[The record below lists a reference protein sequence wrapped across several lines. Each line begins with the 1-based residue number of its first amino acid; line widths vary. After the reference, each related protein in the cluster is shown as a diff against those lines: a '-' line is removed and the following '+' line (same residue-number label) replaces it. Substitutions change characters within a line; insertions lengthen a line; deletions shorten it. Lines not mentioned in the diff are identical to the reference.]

1 MSRFVYD
8 IANTLLTIISLAIII
23 RAFLSWVYPV
33 GRDPWTKILLDITEP
48 ILAPIRSLVMR
59 VLPIPI
65 DLSPIVVL
73 LLIQLLQSMLRSAY
87 LGRGLG

>member
-8 IANTLLTIISLAIII
+8 IANTLLTIISLAVII

-48 ILAPIRSLVMR
+48 LLAPIRSVMMR

-73 LLIQLLQSMLRSAY
+73 LLIQLLQRMLLSAY
-87 LGRGLG
+87 SGRGF

>member
-1 MSRFVYD
+1 MSSMIYQ
-8 IANTLLTIISLAIII
+8 IANTLLTIISLAVII

-48 ILAPIRSLVMR
+48 LLAPIRSVMMR

-73 LLIQLLQSMLRSAY
+73 LLIQLLQRMLLSAY
-87 LGRGLG
+87 AGRGF

>member
-33 GRDPWTKILLDITEP
+33 GKDPWTKILLDITEP
-48 ILAPIRSLVMR
+48 ILAPIRSVMMR

-65 DLSPIVVL
+65 DLSPLVVI
-73 LLIQLLQSMLRSAY
+73 LLIQLLQRMLLSAY
-87 LGRGLG
+87 LGRGF

>member
-1 MSRFVYD
+1 MNRFVYD
-8 IANTLLTIISLAIII
+8 IANTLLTIISLAVII

-48 ILAPIRSLVMR
+48 LLAPIRSVMMR
-59 VLPIPI
+59 ILPIPI

-73 LLIQLLQSMLRSAY
+73 LLIQLLQRMLLAAY
-87 LGRGLG
+87 LGRGF

>member
-1 MSRFVYD
+1 MTSIVYQ
-8 IANTLLTIISLAIII
+8 IANTLLTIISLAVII

-48 ILAPIRSLVMR
+48 ILAPIRSVMMR

-65 DLSPIVVL
+65 DLSPIVVI
-73 LLIQLLQSMLRSAY
+73 LLIQLLQNMLARAY
-87 LGRGLG
+87 FGRGF

>member
-1 MSRFVYD
+1 MSSFIYS

-48 ILAPIRSLVMR
+48 ILAPVRSVMMR

-65 DLSPIVVL
+65 DLSPLVVI
-73 LLIQLLQSMLRSAY
+73 LLIQLLQNMLASAY
-87 LGRGLG
+87 RGRGF

>member
-1 MSRFVYD
+1 MSSMIYQ
-8 IANTLLTIISLAIII
+8 IANTLLTIISLAVII

-48 ILAPIRSLVMR
+48 LLAPIRSVMMR

-73 LLIQLLQSMLRSAY
+73 LLIQLLQRMLLSAY
-87 LGRGLG
+87 SGRGF

>member
-1 MSRFVYD
+1 MTRFIYD

-48 ILAPIRSLVMR
+48 ILAPIRSVMMR

-65 DLSPIVVL
+65 DLSPIIVI
-73 LLIQLLQSMLRSAY
+73 LLIQLLQNMLARAY
-87 LGRGLG
+87 FGRGF

>member
-33 GRDPWTKILLDITEP
+33 GRDPWTKVLLDVTEP
-48 ILAPIRSLVMR
+48 ILAPVRSLMMR

-65 DLSPIVVL
+65 DFSPIVVL
-73 LLIQLLQSMLRSAY
+73 LLIQLLQRMLFSAY
-87 LGRGLG
+87 TGRGI

>member
-1 MSRFVYD
+1 MNRFVYD
-8 IANTLLTIISLAIII
+8 IANTLLTIISLAVII

-33 GRDPWTKILLDITEP
+33 GKDPWTKILLDITEP
-48 ILAPIRSLVMR
+48 ILAPIRSVMMR

-73 LLIQLLQSMLRSAY
+73 LLIQLLQRMLLSAY
-87 LGRGLG
+87 IGRGF

>member
-1 MSRFVYD
+1 MTSIVYQ

-48 ILAPIRSLVMR
+48 LLAPIRSVMMR

-65 DLSPIVVL
+65 DLSPIVVI
-73 LLIQLLQSMLRSAY
+73 LLIQLLQNMLARAY
-87 LGRGLG
+87 FGRGF

>member
-1 MSRFVYD
+1 MTSIVYQ

-33 GRDPWTKILLDITEP
+33 GRDPWTKVLLDITEP
-48 ILAPIRSLVMR
+48 LLAPIRSVMMR

-65 DLSPIVVL
+65 DLSPIVVI
-73 LLIQLLQSMLRSAY
+73 LLIQLLQNMLARAY
-87 LGRGLG
+87 FGRGF

>member
-1 MSRFVYD
+1 MTRFVYD
-8 IANTLLTIISLAIII
+8 IASTLLTIISLAVII
-23 RAFLSWVYPV
+23 RAFLSWVYTV

-48 ILAPIRSLVMR
+48 ILAPIRSVMMR

-73 LLIQLLQSMLRSAY
+73 LLIQLLQRMLLSAY
-87 LGRGLG
+87 LGRGF